1 MRGLQVGTDWRRRRG
16 IGRWWAGGRV
26 AGRCAMPATV
36 PRCRLGGPPTLPTPL
51 AAPTGPNAR
60 VKVSAA
66 KAQVSEATH
75 GTANLWNLMC
85 TNQRRTFF
93 LLDQNVSIFIC
104 SFEGKVGQLYILT
117 FEDLGLEFE
126 MKYFG
131 EALNYVIDPSQ

>member
-1 MRGLQVGTDWRRRRG
+1 M
-16 IGRWWAGGRV
+16 
-26 AGRCAMPATV
+26 
-36 PRCRLGGPPTLPTPL
+36 
-51 AAPTGPNAR
+51 
-60 VKVSAA
+60 KVSAA

-75 GTANLWNLMC
+75 GTANLWNLIC